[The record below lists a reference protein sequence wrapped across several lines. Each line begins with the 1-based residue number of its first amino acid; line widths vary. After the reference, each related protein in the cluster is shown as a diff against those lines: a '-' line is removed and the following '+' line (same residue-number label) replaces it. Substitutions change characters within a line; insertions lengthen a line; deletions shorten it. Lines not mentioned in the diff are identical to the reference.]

1 MTSIEDKIKKIMT
14 SVFDV
19 SCDEINDEISPY
31 SVKNWDSLNHIKMVL
46 EFEKQFRISFD
57 QDEIPTLVNYRI
69 IVATISAY
77 ID

>member
-14 SVFDV
+14 SVIDV
-19 SCDEINDEISPY
+19 SYDEINDEISPY

-46 EFEKQFRISFD
+46 EFEKQFGISFD

-69 IVATISAY
+69 IVATISAH

>member
-19 SCDEINDEISPY
+19 SYDEINDEISPY